1 MTTPDIVVAGHICL
15 DVIPTLRGEG
25 KAVSDVFVPGTLVD
39 TGRAVVST
47 GGVVANTGLG
57 LHKLGVPTR
66 LMGKV
71 GDDLFGKGILD
82 ILSAIDPALAEGM
95 LVDPTVDSSYTV
107 ILSAPGFDRIFLH
120 CPGAN
125 DTFVAADV
133 PLDALGTARIFHFGY
148 PPLMR
153 SMYERM
159 GAESR
164 ILFEA
169 VRARGITTSLDLAR
183 PDPDSPAGQEN
194 WMMYLGMVLPYVDIF
209 MPSLE
214 EILFMLEPDLYHDMT
229 ARAPGGDILPLVDGA
244 LLDQLAVSL
253 LNMGCA
259 VVGIKLGEHGLYLR
273 TSSVRPRLAS
283 MGACAPADPDAWYAR
298 ELYIPCFQAREVV
311 GTTGAGDTTIAGALA
326 AVLRG
331 ESPEGVLQ
339 AAVGVGACCVE
350 SPDATGG
357 IRPWEEVAAR
367 IAAGW
372 TQRPPL
378 PALGEDW
385 TRTGALFVGPNEG
398 KEV

>member
-1 MTTPDIVVAGHICL
+1 MQDPEIVVAGHICL
-15 DVIPTLRGEG
+15 DVIPTLKGGG
-25 KAVSDVFVPGTLVD
+25 KSVGDVFIPGTLVD
-39 TGRAVVST
+39 TGHALVST
-47 GGVVANTGLG
+47 GGAVANTGLG

-82 ILSAIDPALAEGM
+82 ILAALSPTLAEGM
-95 LVDPTVDSSYTV
+95 LVDPAADTSYTV

-133 PLDALGTARIFHFGY
+133 PLEALATARLFHFGY

-164 ILFEA
+164 TLFEA
-169 VRARGITTSLDLAR
+169 VRARGLTTSLDLAR
-183 PDPDSPAGQEN
+183 PDPESPAGQEN

-214 EILFMLEPDLYHDMT
+214 EILFMLEPDLYHDMID
-229 ARAPGGDILPLVDGA
+229 RATGGDILPLVDGP
-244 LLDQLAVSL
+244 LLDQLSVSL

-283 MGACAPADPDAWYAR
+283 MGACTPTDQEAWYAR

-331 ESPEGVLQ
+331 ETPEAVLQ

-350 SPDATGG
+350 CPDATGG
-357 IRPWEEVAAR
+357 LQPWEAVASR
-367 IAAGW
+367 IEAGW
-372 TQRPPL
+372 AQRPPL
-378 PALGEDW
+378 PALGEGW
-385 TRTGALFVGPNEG
+385 TKTGSLYTGPNEG